1 MTMFNQPKT
10 KHFTRSIRF
19 ALGILIV
26 VAITL
31 GIFYILMHPQANEI
45 GLMAKFLSITAVISG
60 IVAYGTYR
68 MGWLNRS
75 PTIFWTLIGGY
86 VLASILTF
94 INVWVTAWLMFASD
108 HDLLLATVLLL
119 FAGGIAIA
127 LGFFL
132 SIALTDKI
140 RSIDRAAKKVAQ
152 GNFEARI
159 PVEGGDEIAGL
170 AISFNQ
176 MAKQLQENA
185 EKQRE
190 LDFLRRDL
198 IAWIG
203 HDLQTPL
210 ASIRAIIEAL
220 ADEMVDDPET
230 IQRYLRT
237 AQKDVRSLSLL
248 IDDLFQ
254 MAQLDAGGLTIHKE
268 MNSISDLVSDTI
280 ESFSEMAQRQGVQL
294 EGEVASGFDHVYLD
308 APRISRVFYNLVS
321 NALRHT
327 PSGGVIKIHVKPS
340 AENAFIEVS
349 NTGEMIPPEDLPFLF
364 ERFYRGEKSR
374 SRATGGSGL
383 GLAISKGFVEAHG
396 GTVGVESRLEGTRF
410 YFTIPMS

>member
-1 MTMFNQPKT
+1 MNSQTIKNL
-10 KHFTRSIRF
+10 FTPSIRF
-19 ALGILIV
+19 ALGIIII

-45 GLMAKFLSITAVISG
+45 GLMARFLSITAVISG

-86 VLASILTF
+86 VLASVLTF
-94 INVWVTAWLMFASD
+94 INVWVTARLMFASD

-140 RSIDRAAKKVAQ
+140 RAIDRAAKKIAQ
-152 GNFEARI
+152 GNFDVRI
-159 PVEGGDEIAGL
+159 PVEGGDEMAGL
-170 AISFNQ
+170 AISFNR
-176 MAKQLQENA
+176 MAEQLQENTK
-185 EKQRE
+185 KQKE

-230 IQRYLRT
+230 IQRYLIT
-237 AQKDVRSLSLL
+237 AKKDVRSLSLL

-268 MNSISDLVSDTI
+268 MNSISDLVSDTV
-280 ESFSEMAQRQGVQL
+280 ESFSELAQKQGVQL
-294 EGEVASGFDHVYLD
+294 AGKVAPGFDHFYLD
-308 APRISRVFYNLVS
+308 APRISRVFNNLVT

-327 PSGGVIKIHVKPS
+327 PSGGVIDIQVIPQADH
-340 AENAFIEVS
+340 AIIEVS
-349 NTGEMIPPEDLPFLF
+349 NSGEMIPSEDIPFLF

-383 GLAISKGFVEAHG
+383 GLAISKGVVEAHG
-396 GTVGVESRLEGTRF
+396 GTIGVESQPGRTCF
-410 YFTIPMS
+410 FFTLPMT